1 MSVLIPTLV
10 PRISE
15 KAIGLAEKGVYVF
28 EVPTST
34 NKIEVARAVEAAFKV
49 NVTAVNMMII
59 KGKRVT
65 KRYGKNPGKR
75 NDLKKAVVTVKSG
88 QKIAL
93 FEEGGK

>member
-1 MSVLIPTLV
+1 MNAPVLV

-15 KAIGLAEKGVYVF
+15 KAIALAEKGVYVF

-34 NKIEVARAVEAAFKV
+34 NKIEVAKAVESAFKV
-49 NVTAVNMMII
+49 NVVAVNMLIT
-59 KGKRVT
+59 KGKQVSR
-65 KRYGKNPGKR
+65 RYGKHAGRR
-75 NDLKKAVVTVKSG
+75 NNVKKAMVTLQSG